1 MGYSDAMKT
10 QLRAVPHTEIPGATV
25 FEVWFNGEFVAT
37 VCGGDG
43 PSVRVISKHWLEAFP
58 RNARHDDSLNVTT
71 VMIERK

>member
-1 MGYSDAMKT
+1 M
-10 QLRAVPHTEIPGATV
+10 

-58 RNARHDDSLNVTT
+58 RNARHDHSLNVTT